1 MKRIIAGLIAA
12 TFAVGA
18 PVGALAQ
25 DRDRDRERERERYE
39 REDRPRRP
47 LSDSVPSNCRFSR
60 ELPDGR
66 KVFRCEVAPGR
77 YVDRVF

>member
-1 MKRIIAGLIAA
+1 MKRMIAGLIAA
-12 TFAVGA
+12 SVAAGA
-18 PVGALAQ
+18 PAGAIAQ
-25 DRDRDRERERERYE
+25 DRDRDRDRDRYE
-39 REDRPRRP
+39 RRDDRPRRP
-47 LSDSVPSNCRFSR
+47 LSDAVPPNCRFSR

>member
-1 MKRIIAGLIAA
+1 MKRTMAGLIAA
-12 TFAVGA
+12 MIAVGA
-18 PVGALAQ
+18 PVGASAQ
-25 DRDRDRERERERYE
+25 DRDRDRDRAERRD
-39 REDRPRRP
+39 EDRPRRP
-47 LSDSVPSNCRFSR
+47 LSDSVPSNCQFSR